1 MLHQKRHR
9 FLRCLFSV
17 EHNGSK
23 KGCGSR
29 EELQLRCSAEGP
41 FGVWQYPLCLCG
53 AFFRCTIFPDC
64 IIQNRIEGKVE
75 ELSSKNAQ
83 LAADA
88 GIAAP
93 SAPSVTVVPDFAIL
107 KNMLVR

>member
-1 MLHQKRHR
+1 MVGRKAAVRAR
-9 FLRCLFSV
+9 SFSSAALPRGPFV
-17 EHNGSK
+17 V
-23 KGCGSR
+23 
-29 EELQLRCSAEGP
+29 SAETAMH
-41 FGVWQYPLCLCG
+41 FCG

>member
-1 MLHQKRHR
+1 M
-9 FLRCLFSV
+9 
-17 EHNGSK
+17 
-23 KGCGSR
+23 
-29 EELQLRCSAEGP
+29 
-41 FGVWQYPLCLCG
+41 
-53 AFFRCTIFPDC
+53 
-64 IIQNRIEGKVE
+64 E